1 MWLKLILIKSSY
13 KFGNYLT
20 FAASDANSSFQD
32 MLSRR
37 HLRVKV
43 LQALYAFFQSNGN
56 DLAAGEN
63 QLVKSTDKLY
73 ELYINQIS
81 FIISLVEFV
90 SNRIEEGKK
99 KFYPSE
105 LDLHPNTRL
114 IDNALVIQLA
124 ENKDY
129 QRWKN
134 RLKISWAGEINLFH
148 KLYQEIRTGEDYLQ
162 FINSGQ
168 TGYRFDKELLAMVV
182 TNYIAGYD
190 MLRNFYEDA
199 SIFWSDDDYDISLI
213 MLLKTI
219 NAFRENWG
227 PERKL
232 PSLFK
237 MGDESGEED
246 EDRKY
251 MLKLFRHA
259 ILRSEDYEKLIEE
272 QAVNWELDRIA
283 IMDMIILKMAL
294 TELMIF
300 PSIPIKVTIN
310 EYIEISKSYSSVK
323 SKLFIN
329 GILDKLVVKLKNEGK
344 IVKMGRG
351 LME

>member
-1 MWLKLILIKSSY
+1 
-13 KFGNYLT
+13 
-20 FAASDANSSFQD
+20 

-43 LQALYAFFQSNGN
+43 LQALYAFFQSDGN
-56 DLAAGEN
+56 DLAAGEK

-73 ELYINQIS
+73 ELYIYQLA
-81 FIISLVEFV
+81 FLISLVDFV
-90 SNRIEEGKK
+90 HNRLEEGKK
-99 KFYPSE
+99 KFYPTE
-105 LDLHPNTRL
+105 EDLHPNTRL
-114 IDNALVIQLA
+114 VVNALIKQISV
-124 ENKDY
+124 NKDFL
-129 QRWKN
+129 RWKN
-134 RLKISWAGEINLFH
+134 RLKVNWTGEFNLFH
-148 KLYQEIRTGEDYLQ
+148 KLYQELKAGEDYQQL
-162 FINSGQ
+162 IHSDD
-168 TGYRFDKELLAMVV
+168 TGYRADKEIIALVVANYLAD
-182 TNYIAGYD
+182 YD
-190 MLRNFYEDA
+190 MLRNYYEDL
-199 SIFWSDDDYDISLI
+199 SIYWSDEDYDISLV

-219 NAFRENWG
+219 QLYRPHWG
-227 PERKL
+227 EEHNL
-232 PSLFK
+232 PPLFK
-237 MGDESGEED
+237 SEDEFDGDD

-251 MLKLFRHA
+251 LLKLFRHT
-259 ILRSEDYEKLIEE
+259 ILRGEDYAKLVEE

-294 TELMIF
+294 TELTVF
-300 PSIPIKVTIN
+300 PSIPVKVSIN